1 MSDRNS
7 IGEDVLSLIGNTPM
21 VYLRNVTKGCKGKVA
36 LKLEYFNPAC
46 SIKDR
51 ISYSM
56 ILEAEKAGKITP
68 GVTTLIEVT
77 SGNTGI
83 ALAFAA
89 ASRGY
94 KLVIVMPSSMSLER
108 RTLLLALGAELVL
121 TSPPEGI
128 KGALKRG
135 EDLAASIPNS
145 FLTRQFDNSANP
157 KIHYETTGPE
167 IWRQTKGEV
176 DAVVFG
182 VGTGGTITGTGKY
195 LKEQKPSVRIFAVEP
210 EEAAILNGE
219 EFHPHKIQGIGAG
232 IVPPILDTSI
242 FEKALKVNSDEA
254 IDMARR
260 LALEEGILAG
270 ISSGANVVAAIRIA
284 NMPEMEGKLVV
295 TTCNSFG
302 ERYLSSPLYGATRE
316 KAENMTVE
324 TLEDNLK
331 KLAL

>member
-1 MSDRNS
+1 MADRNS
-7 IGEDVLSLIGNTPM
+7 IAEDVISLVGNTPM
-21 VYLRNVTKGCKGKVA
+21 VYLRNVTEGCKARVA
-36 LKLEYFNPAC
+36 VKLEYFNPAC

-51 ISYSM
+51 ISHSM
-56 ILEAEKAGKITP
+56 ILEAEKAGKIKP

-94 KLVIVMPSSMSLER
+94 KLVIVMPASMSLER
-108 RTLLLALGAELVL
+108 RTLLLALGAELIL

-128 KGALKRG
+128 KGAMKRG
-135 EDLAASIPNS
+135 EDLAAKIPNS
-145 FLTRQFDNSANP
+145 FLTYQFSNPANP

-182 VGTGGTITGTGKY
+182 VGTGGTITGVGKY
-195 LKEQKPSVRIFAVEP
+195 LQEQKPSVRVFAVEP

-219 EFHPHKIQGIGAG
+219 SFHPHKIQGIGAG
-232 IVPPILDTSI
+232 IVPPILNTSI
-242 FEKALKVNSDEA
+242 YEKALKVHSDEA
-254 IDMARR
+254 IAMARK

-270 ISSGANVVAAIRIA
+270 ISSGANVVAAIRVA
-284 NMPEMEGKLVV
+284 NMPDMEGKLVV

-302 ERYLSSPLYGATRE
+302 ERYLSSPLYAATRE
-316 KAENMTVE
+316 EAENMKVDS
-324 TLEDNLK
+324 LEENMK
-331 KLAL
+331 KLKI